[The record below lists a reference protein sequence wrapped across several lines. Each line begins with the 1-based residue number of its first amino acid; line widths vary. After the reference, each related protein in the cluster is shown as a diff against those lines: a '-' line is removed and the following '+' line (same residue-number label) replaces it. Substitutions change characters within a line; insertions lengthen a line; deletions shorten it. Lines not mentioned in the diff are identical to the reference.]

1 MLCKRN
7 GKVSMRQT
15 LKAWCYYRRQEA
27 YLGKGVIASQQAHQ
41 INRSTYQDNTGCNE
55 WYAAPPLIQ
64 PSWNPSLRDDVGP
77 HLGLASGG
85 RRRRRRVGIEA
96 SEEEEVC
103 ASEGR
108 DLEGF
113 GGERERKRNEPLL
126 ASEARDGW
134 SRRGISLAKVRG
146 IDLSNLPPKNRYWWW
161 IKCVSGA
168 LALRLHDVTLAL
180 ERWIM
185 APV

>member
-1 MLCKRN
+1 MLR
-7 GKVSMRQT
+7 T
-15 LKAWCYYRRQEA
+15 
-27 YLGKGVIASQQAHQ
+27 
-41 INRSTYQDNTGCNE
+41 NE
-55 WYAAPPLIQ
+55 FPSDLRLAAPRSGDGTRGEPRRNWKFGGWGTGRN
-64 PSWNPSLRDDVGP
+64 SHLRDDVGP

-146 IDLSNLPPKNRYWWW
+146 IDLSNLPPKNRY
-161 IKCVSGA
+161 
-168 LALRLHDVTLAL
+168 
-180 ERWIM
+180 
-185 APV
+185 